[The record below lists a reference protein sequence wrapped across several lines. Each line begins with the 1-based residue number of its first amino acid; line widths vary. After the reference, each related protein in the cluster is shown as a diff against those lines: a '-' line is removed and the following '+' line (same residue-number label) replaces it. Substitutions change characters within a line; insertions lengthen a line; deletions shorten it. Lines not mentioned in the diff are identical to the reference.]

1 MARRVFISYN
11 YQDSQIAD
19 SLPSMR
25 RGQPHQR
32 PGRFVYVTGTDTNHT
47 RHAFDSEVRRVMQ
60 GCDAAVF
67 LIGGGHHHSPYL
79 DEEARLAVSRGLP
92 IVVAR
97 LTGSSEDTP
106 PALRSF
112 PMVEVNPRDLA
123 GALNHLE
130 RTRL

>member
-25 RGQPHQR
+25 RNQPHQR
-32 PGRFVYVTGTDTNHT
+32 PSRFVYVTGSNAACSH
-47 RHAFDSEVRRVMQ
+47 HAFDSEVRRVMQ

-67 LIGGGHHHSPYL
+67 LIGDDRHHSPHL

-97 LTGSSEDTP
+97 LAGSHDDTP

-112 PMVEVNPRDLA
+112 PLVEVNPRDLA